1 MIFLI
6 PKDIEENRGRSFKAL
21 KTVSCLQKRVP
32 EENFQQVKQEQQ
44 IAELKLKLLFVIFSL
59 KPAIILFFQWQQLM
73 YHEISCFFITLALSR
88 SLSPTLLFLSFSL
101 PYFYSFSLP
110 LFPSLFPTFS
120 LTSLPSLSL
129 SHSFSLSS
137 FSL

>member
-44 IAELKLKLLFVIFSL
+44 IAELKLK
-59 KPAIILFFQWQQLM
+59 
-73 YHEISCFFITLALSR
+73 
-88 SLSPTLLFLSFSL
+88 
-101 PYFYSFSLP
+101 
-110 LFPSLFPTFS
+110 
-120 LTSLPSLSL
+120 
-129 SHSFSLSS
+129 
-137 FSL
+137 